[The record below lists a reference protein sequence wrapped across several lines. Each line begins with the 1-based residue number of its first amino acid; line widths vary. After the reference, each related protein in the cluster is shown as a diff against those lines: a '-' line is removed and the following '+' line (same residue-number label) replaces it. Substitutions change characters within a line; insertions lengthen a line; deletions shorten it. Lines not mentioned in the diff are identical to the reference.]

1 MNDTDDAQIKT
12 EIDKIM
18 KSVKSIMQ
26 KVDALTPKKEAE
38 PENNEDAGENPNTA
52 DMSSTESTQNLAE
65 KEVHTA
71 LTKYFVLNIF
81 KTEFATLVWAN

>member
-18 KSVKSIMQ
+18 KGVKNIMQ

-38 PENNEDAGENPNTA
+38 PENNEDARENPNTV
-52 DMSSTESTQNLAE
+52 DMSSTESTYNLAE
-65 KEVHTA
+65 KEFIRH
-71 LTKYFVLNIF
+71 
-81 KTEFATLVWAN
+81 

>member
-18 KSVKSIMQ
+18 KGVKNIMQ

-38 PENNEDAGENPNTA
+38 PENKEDAEKNLNSPV
-52 DMSSTESTQNLAE
+52 MSSTGST
-65 KEVHTA
+65 
-71 LTKYFVLNIF
+71 
-81 KTEFATLVWAN
+81 